1 MNFPASPPLR
11 VTASSGKNF
20 QHRNLN
26 LPLESH
32 LTDSLVEGLF
42 LFDTKA
48 RLVRVNPSGERI
60 LGRSFRSV
68 VNKDAAK
75 VFSGNIELDEMVKAC
90 LSETRAVVH
99 SGITMPGPEGKTI
112 DLSVSVSPIQEPDGT
127 LVGAALLVRDETIL
141 RDMDR
146 SYRRADQLATF
157 SVLNLGMA
165 HEIKNPLGGIKGAT
179 QLLGSELEPESPMME
194 YCEVILRE
202 VERIDGLLES
212 LLAAVPR
219 EELRSSEINIH
230 EILDEVLNL
239 LEMSEDA
246 AAMKFL
252 RVYDPSLPT
261 LLGDRNGLVQV
272 FLNLLKNAVEAS
284 APGGSITIKTQV
296 PVGSPVGKTGAP
308 RTGSR
313 GGYLEVIITDEG
325 QGFDPEIKEYATP
338 FVTTK
343 SKGVGLGLAISEQI
357 VHDHGGA
364 LMLDNQ
370 DGGGALV
377 RVYLPLMQITD

>member
-1 MNFPASPPLR
+1 MSI
-11 VTASSGKNF
+11 
-20 QHRNLN
+20 
-26 LPLESH
+26 ESH

-42 LFDTKA
+42 LFDTKG

-75 VFSGNIELDEMVKAC
+75 VFPGNIELDEMVKAC
-90 LSETRAVVH
+90 LSETRAMVH

-127 LVGAALLVRDETIL
+127 LVGTALLVRDETIL

-146 SYRRADQLATF
+146 SYRRADQLAIF

-179 QLLGSELEPESPMME
+179 QLLSSELTPDSPMME

-202 VERIDGLLES
+202 VDRIDGLLET

-219 EELRSSEINIH
+219 GELRTSEINIH
-230 EILDEVLNL
+230 EILDEVIHL
-239 LEMSEDA
+239 LELSEETA
-246 AAMKFL
+246 GLSFL
-252 RVYDPSLPT
+252 RIYDPSLPT
-261 LLGDRNGLVQV
+261 LHGDRNGLIQV
-272 FLNLLKNAVEAS
+272 FLNLLKNSVEAS
-284 APGGSITIKTQV
+284 ASGGEITIKTQV
-296 PVGSPVGKTGAP
+296 PVGGPVGTSAAP
-308 RTGSR
+308 RSGAR
-313 GGYLEVIITDEG
+313 GGFLEIVVMDDG
-325 QGFDPEIKEYATP
+325 QGFDPDIKEYTTF

-357 VHDHGGA
+357 IHDHGGS
-364 LMLDNQ
+364 LVLDNRKE
-370 DGGGALV
+370 GGAEV
-377 RVYLPLMQITD
+377 RVFLPLKAG